1 MTLSKRVA
9 KANEPGEGSQLRRK
23 DRKDCENG
31 SHECNFGEGESM
43 ICACIPATWS
53 GRGMS

>member
-43 ICACIPATWS
+43 ICAGIPATWS
-53 GRGMS
+53 GTGMS